1 MGEYREPK
9 LKKATLKGRQLTVT
23 YCEYRPEGDTDVTKK
38 CEMPAH
44 KDLTEAFKKLVPHF
58 MLLTE
63 MRESE
68 QLRVQAS
75 LSKGI
80 DKIKEDEFD
89 FTNFTP
95 RSQKS
100 AGRPKSIVNKVTE
113 YGALFNKL
121 NDERTSKGLPPLKTA
136 MEVLIDAMQSDEL
149 DIKDKAKIA
158 DKLAPFESSR
168 APIISVEHIQ
178 NVTREDEGDADDALN
193 EFMESLRKV

>member
-1 MGEYREPK
+1 MFEEI
-9 LKKATLKGRQLTVT
+9 
-23 YCEYRPEGDTDVTKK
+23 RPEGSTVTSEEIKK
-38 CEMPAH
+38 KARDYAKAKRAQNKAMKLATGQIEP
-44 KDLTEAFKKLVPHF
+44 KEAVETIP
-58 MLLTE
+58 
-63 MRESE
+63 
-68 QLRVQAS
+68 V
-75 LSKGI
+75 
-80 DKIKEDEFD
+80 DEFD
-89 FTNFTP
+89 MTAFVP
-95 RSQKS
+95 RSQK
-100 AGRPKSIVNKVTE
+100 AAGGRPKSIVNKVTE

-121 NDERTSKGLPPLKTA
+121 NDERTSRGLPPLKTA

>member
-1 MGEYREPK
+1 MFDEI
-9 LKKATLKGRQLTVT
+9 
-23 YCEYRPEGDTDVTKK
+23 RPEGSTVSSAELKRKAREYAKAKRAEKK
-38 CEMPAH
+38 AMKLATGQIEPKAAPEPEPV
-44 KDLTEAFKKLVPHF
+44 KDEY
-58 MLLTE
+58 
-63 MRESE
+63 
-68 QLRVQAS
+68 
-75 LSKGI
+75 
-80 DKIKEDEFD
+80 D

-95 RSQKS
+95 RSQKQP
-100 AGRPKSIVNKVTE
+100 GRPKSIVNKVTE

-121 NDERTSKGLPPLKTA
+121 NDERTSRGLPPLKTA

-178 NVTREDEGDADDALN
+178 NVTREDEGDAEDALN

>member
-1 MGEYREPK
+1 MFEEI
-9 LKKATLKGRQLTVT
+9 
-23 YCEYRPEGDTDVTKK
+23 RPEGSTVTSEELKQKARDYAKARRAQKK
-38 CEMPAH
+38 AMKLATGQIEP
-44 KDLTEAFKKLVPHF
+44 KEAPV
-58 MLLTE
+58 
-63 MRESE
+63 
-68 QLRVQAS
+68 V
-75 LSKGI
+75 
-80 DKIKEDEFD
+80 DEFD
-89 FTNFTP
+89 MTAFVP
-95 RSQKS
+95 RSQKQ

-121 NDERTSKGLPPLKTA
+121 NDERTSRGLPPLKTA

-178 NVTREDEGDADDALN
+178 NVTREDEGDAEDALN